1 MSNRISQ
8 MDARLVYKTGCDIV
22 TKAGLSLTTVMLT
35 QSTLRLEQPLIVGRT
50 QYTFGVLTSDLGSNN
65 TQPTNTEV
73 RLRQQDSFITSNIA
87 YRLAEPASLSD
98 TTYVDST
105 YPSPAIF
112 NAAGEAAALETLYK
126 AQLKITVNGT
136 VVVPTLHLG
145 RFRKVPVT
153 QKVTAAANQNGIAY
167 DAYDG
172 ATDGIMICEPNIVLI
187 GSKGNIIETNMPS
200 GVTVIGTAGF
210 TRHLFEF
217 RGLLAQN
224 STIIV

>member
-8 MDARLVYKTGCDIV
+8 MDARLVYKTGCEIV
-22 TKAGLSLTTVMLT
+22 TAAQLSLKVVKLT
-35 QSTLRLEQPLIVGRT
+35 QSTLRLEQALIVGRT
-50 QYTFGVLTSDLGSNN
+50 QYLFGVLTSDLGSNN
-65 TQPTNTEV
+65 SQPTNTEI

-98 TTYVDST
+98 TTYVDSC

-112 NAAGEAAALETLYK
+112 NASGEAAALEGLYK
-126 AQLKITVNGT
+126 AYLKITVNGD
-136 VVVPTLHLG
+136 VIMPTLHMG

-167 DAYDG
+167 DAIDG
-172 ATDGIMICEPNIVLI
+172 ATDGIMINEPNLVLI

-200 GVTVIGTAGF
+200 GVTAIGTAGF

-224 STIIV
+224 STIIT